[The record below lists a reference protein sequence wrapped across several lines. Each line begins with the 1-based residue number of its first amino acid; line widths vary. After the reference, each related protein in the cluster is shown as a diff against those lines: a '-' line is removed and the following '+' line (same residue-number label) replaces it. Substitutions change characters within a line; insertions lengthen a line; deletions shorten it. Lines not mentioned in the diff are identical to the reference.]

1 MRWQLDRR
9 LHPAQHRS
17 AVHDDVIYDLH
28 GDTMKPALKRTGQ
41 LLGVG
46 ALAGLGYLGT
56 TWARYGNP
64 SRRGPKDLRLDQ
76 FMPVY
81 EVREV
86 HHTRVAAP
94 ALVTFAVAQE
104 VDMQQSPLLKAIFL
118 GRELV
123 MGAARVPRAPQ
134 SIRSEVLAL
143 GWRVLFEEPGHLVM
157 GAVTQP
163 WKADVKF
170 RGIPPEEF
178 AGFREPGYAKIA
190 WTLVA
195 EPLTPTACVFR
206 TETRVTTTDAEAR
219 KRFRRYWCL
228 VSPGVLLIRR
238 EMLRLVRRDAER
250 RARSYGDSVEPINGL
265 ISVNRE

>member
-1 MRWQLDRR
+1 M
-9 LHPAQHRS
+9 
-17 AVHDDVIYDLH
+17 
-28 GDTMKPALKRTGQ
+28 
-41 LLGVG
+41 
-46 ALAGLGYLGT
+46 GYLGT

-64 SRRGPKDLRLDQ
+64 SRRGAKDLRLDQ

-94 ALVTFAVAQE
+94 ASVVFAAAQE

-118 GRELV
+118 GRELL
-123 MGAARVPRAPQ
+123 MGLVRLHGHHRA
-134 SIRSEVLAL
+134 SGREVLAL
-143 GWRVLFEEPGHLVM
+143 GWRVLFEEPGHHLVM

-178 AGFREPGYAKIA
+178 PAFREPGYAKIA
-190 WTLVA
+190 WTIVA
-195 EPLTPTACVFR
+195 EPLSPTGCVFR
-206 TETRVTTTDAEAR
+206 TETRVTTTDAESR

-228 VSPGVLLIRR
+228 VSPGVLVIRR
-238 EMLRLVRRDAER
+238 EMLRLVRREAER
-250 RARSYGDSVEPINGL
+250 RVGERTNQGHA
-265 ISVNRE
+265 

>member
-1 MRWQLDRR
+1 
-9 LHPAQHRS
+9 
-17 AVHDDVIYDLH
+17 
-28 GDTMKPALKRTGQ
+28 MKPALKRTGQ

-46 ALAGLGYLGT
+46 ALAGIGYLGT
-56 TWARYGNP
+56 TWARYGKP

-94 ALVTFAVAQE
+94 ASVAFDVAQE
-104 VDMQQSPLLKAIFL
+104 VDMQQAPLLKAIFV

-123 MGAARVPRAPQ
+123 MGANRVPRAPQ

-143 GWRVLFEEPGHLVM
+143 GWRVLFEEPGHHLVM

-163 WKADVKF
+163 WQADVKF
-170 RGIPPEEF
+170 CGIPPEEF
-178 AGFREPGYAKIA
+178 AAFCEPGYAKIA

-195 EPLTPTACVFR
+195 EPLSPTGCVFR

-250 RARSYGDSVEPINGL
+250 RARSYGDNVEPINGL

>member
-1 MRWQLDRR
+1 MR
-9 LHPAQHRS
+9 
-17 AVHDDVIYDLH
+17 
-28 GDTMKPALKRTGQ
+28 PALRRTGR
-41 LLGVG
+41 LLGAG
-46 ALAGLGYLGT
+46 AMAGMGYLGT

-64 SRRGPKDLRLDQ
+64 SRRGPKDSRLDQ

-94 ALVTFAVAQE
+94 APVVFAVAQE

-118 GRELV
+118 GRELL
-123 MGAARVPRAPQ
+123 MGAAPASRAPQ
-134 SIRSEVLAL
+134 GIRSEVLAL
-143 GWRVLFEEPGHLVM
+143 GWRVLSEEPGHLVM

-178 AGFREPGYAKIA
+178 AAFCEPGYAKIA

-195 EPLTPTACVFR
+195 EPLSPTGCVFR

-238 EMLRLVRRDAER
+238 EMLRLVRREAER
-250 RARSYGDSVEPINGL
+250 RARSYRDSVEPINDL